1 MVGCFIGGWAADT
14 IGRINGI
21 FYAAIVALVG
31 GILQASSQGAAM
43 IIVARVVTGL
53 GTGGEYQEPAANFC
67 VPY

>member
-1 MVGCFIGGWAADT
+1 MVGCFVGGWAADS

-31 GILQASSQGAAM
+31 GVLQASSQGADM

-53 GTGGEYQEPAANFC
+53 GTGGKYQKTDANFC